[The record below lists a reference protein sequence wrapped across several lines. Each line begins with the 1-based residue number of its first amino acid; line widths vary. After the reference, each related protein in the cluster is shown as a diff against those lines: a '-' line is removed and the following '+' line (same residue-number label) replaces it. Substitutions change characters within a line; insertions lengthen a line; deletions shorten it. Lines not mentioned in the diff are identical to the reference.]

1 MEKAQAREEIRR
13 RLDGLTDAA
22 RRTASE
28 RIRRHLAAL
37 PEFQQARTVLLF
49 AAIDDEVDTWPIL
62 ADALA
67 TGKTVA
73 IPKIDRKRRMVDAR
87 VVYDLEDDLAPGI
100 FGIMEP
106 QSGEV
111 VPPAAIDFILVP
123 ARGFDRAGNRLGRGG
138 GYYDR
143 YLAQP
148 ALRAVRCGAAFAAQ
162 VLDAV
167 PHTELDMPVHLL
179 VTEEAVTRFP
189 GRMEPVRK

>member
-1 MEKAQAREEIRR
+1 VEKAQAREGIRR
-13 RLDGLTDAA
+13 RLERLTDAE

-28 RIRRHLAAL
+28 RIRQHLAAL
-37 PEFQQARTVLLF
+37 PEFQRARTVLLF

-67 TGKTVA
+67 TGKAVA

-87 VVYDLEDDLAPGI
+87 ELHDLEDGLAPGI

-106 QSGEV
+106 QGSEV
-111 VPPAAIDFILVP
+111 VPPAAIDLVLVP

-148 ALRAVRCGAAFAAQ
+148 GLRAVRCGVAFAAQ

-167 PHTELDMPVHLL
+167 PHTALDVPVHLL
-179 VTEEAVTRFP
+179 VTEEGVLRFVTRDA
-189 GRMEPVRK
+189 